1 MMQQRNI
8 NKDFRVLFGDIFI
21 VPFLCP
27 ALGYWTAQRAAR
39 GGEIWLHL
47 TENDLP
53 VGGEF
58 DCKLLENVKSLPHA
72 LPPPPP
78 PTLPGFTLIGAVD
91 MCRVFF
97 PAAFISN
104 SGSLIL
110 GPQIFHQKRFF
121 IFPPPFFFYI
131 PPFFALP
138 PSPLH
143 FYCFPS
149 TTTPIPSHILD
160 LT

>member
-1 MMQQRNI
+1 MCLSWVQPWDGQQ
-8 NKDFRVLFGDIFI
+8 
-21 VPFLCP
+21 C
-27 ALGYWTAQRAAR
+27 AAR

-47 TENDLP
+47 TEMICPWAGNLTANFWKMSNP
-53 VGGEF
+53 Y
-58 DCKLLENVKSLPHA
+58 PMPY

-78 PTLPGFTLIGAVD
+78 TPTLADFTLIGAVD